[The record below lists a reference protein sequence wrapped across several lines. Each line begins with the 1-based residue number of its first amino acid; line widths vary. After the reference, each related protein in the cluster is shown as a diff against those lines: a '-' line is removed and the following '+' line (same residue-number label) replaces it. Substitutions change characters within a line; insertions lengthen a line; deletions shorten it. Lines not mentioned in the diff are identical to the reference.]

1 MYRID
6 IDPKSCKSLWNQ
18 SLITS
23 GKPLP
28 WLGCTCNCTQI
39 TFKSYLLIA
48 CILTLGVDLVP
59 IKAIHNVITIQEDI
73 TTDRCRQVYGCIL
86 LQRIVVE
93 FNNWKIMINFI
104 HLKHNQTSSY
114 NFYQACTK
122 SYTPSL
128 DRMPAHPS
136 PRYFIKFPS
145 QFSTTNDLKNFC
157 CS

>member
-1 MYRID
+1 MIQNPANLCGISPLSHHGSHCND
-6 IDPKSCKSLWNQ
+6 LALHVTAPK
-18 SLITS
+18 
-23 GKPLP
+23 LP
-28 WLGCTCNCTQI
+28 
-39 TFKSYLLIA
+39 KSYLLIA
-48 CILTLGVDLVP
+48 CFITLGVDLVP

-114 NFYQACTK
+114 DFYQACTK

>member
-39 TFKSYLLIA
+39 IFKSYVLIA
-48 CILTLGVDLVP
+48 WILTLGVDLVP

-73 TTDRCRQVYGCIL
+73 TTDRCRQVCGFIL

-104 HLKHNQTSSY
+104 HLNIIKLPVKIFIKLVLNHLLLPWTE
-114 NFYQACTK
+114 CLPIPPPT
-122 SYTPSL
+122 
-128 DRMPAHPS
+128 
-136 PRYFIKFPS
+136 YFIKFPL
-145 QFSTTNDLKNFC
+145 QFSTTDDLESFC
-157 CS
+157 CF